1 MTSLLWGQQK
11 ANFKLA
17 DRFTSSNFRVADGNS
32 MSIYPMYIND
42 GECFWYSFTT
52 EEGKRY
58 YYVNPE
64 KGEKRL
70 LFNPE
75 KLFGFLNQETHGV
88 CDAKNFT
95 FQELKF
101 DKKGTSFTF
110 NFEKRKYRYNMITE
124 DVTKLDTVINEGF
137 GDSWKKYSPDSTYI
151 VFAQRHNLYVMGNKD
166 KGKDAVDDGWGEI
179 FFLHQGR
186 GRDCGR
192 HVSNCTHSCVDEGFK
207 KNICI
212 AL

>member
-1 MTSLLWGQQK
+1 MRGGGVYFRCCMFVCFYLYEKDIFFVGRLTMTSLLWGQQK

-95 FQELKF
+95 FQE
-101 DKKGTSFTF
+101 
-110 NFEKRKYRYNMITE
+110 
-124 DVTKLDTVINEGF
+124 
-137 GDSWKKYSPDSTYI
+137 
-151 VFAQRHNLYVMGNKD
+151 
-166 KGKDAVDDGWGEI
+166 
-179 FFLHQGR
+179 
-186 GRDCGR
+186 
-192 HVSNCTHSCVDEGFK
+192 
-207 KNICI
+207 
-212 AL
+212 